1 MEKLKHRKFQ
11 LIIKTKIK
19 MKKIIFYTLSILFGV
34 IILESFGSKGLGKKE
49 GTEPGYTGSPGD
61 SLKNCTACHG
71 GTAVTVSDWITSNIP
86 ASGYTPGNTYTLTA
100 TNTELGATRFGFSV
114 SPQALN
120 GSLLGTLVITDTTNT
135 KLVGNDLL
143 GNNKYVTYKAAGV
156 PGENSRFW
164 TFDWI
169 APSKGT
175 GDVVF
180 YGAFNSNFEGH
191 KDGDKTFL
199 STLRVKESG
208 TSSISKIANNNLSF
222 SFYPNPSKDWINI
235 NYELKTASNLVLD
248 IIDINGKQVTV
259 LLNERQLGIVT
270 KQFNTAQLANGNY
283 FIRLQ
288 ANGQIAIEKLNVN
301 H

>member
-1 MEKLKHRKFQ
+1 
-11 LIIKTKIK
+11 
-19 MKKIIFYTLSILFGV
+19 MKKIIYLTFLLGIGV
-34 IILESFGSKGLGKKE
+34 IFLESFGSKGLGKKD
-49 GTEPGYTGSPGD
+49 GAAPGYTGSPGD
-61 SLKNCTACHG
+61 TLKNCTACHG
-71 GTAVTVSDWITSNIP
+71 GIATNVTGWITSNIP
-86 ASGYTPGNTYTLTA
+86 TSGYVPGETYTITT
-100 TNTELGATRFGFSV
+100 TNTEAEGTRFGFEI
-114 SPQALN
+114 SPQNQA
-120 GSLLGTLVITDTTNT
+120 GDLLGTMVITDTVQT
-135 KLVGNDLL
+135 KFVGS
-143 GNNKYVTYKAAGV
+143 GKYITYTEKGV
-156 PGENSRFW
+156 DGVGFKTWS
-164 TFDWI
+164 FDWI
-169 APSKGT
+169 APNSGT

-180 YGAFNSNFEGH
+180 YGGYNSNFNGH

-222 SFYPNPSKDWINI
+222 SFYPNPSKDWIII
-235 NYELKTASNLVLD
+235 NFDLKSASNLVLD

-259 LLNERQLGIVT
+259 LLNERQLGMVT